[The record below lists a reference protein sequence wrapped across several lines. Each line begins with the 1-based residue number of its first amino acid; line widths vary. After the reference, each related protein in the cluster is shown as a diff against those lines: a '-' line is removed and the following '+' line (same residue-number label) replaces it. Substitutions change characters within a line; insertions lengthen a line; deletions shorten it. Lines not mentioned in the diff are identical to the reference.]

1 MSKVPSAPA
10 AKPSF
15 WATLRRAWGPYK
27 RLYGYAAPYKGRFVA
42 GLIFGFLTGGISSCL
57 PLVMTQVTSF
67 IFHGAAPGLAVL
79 RQHPEMLQTGGKI
92 NSIIGWCLMIP
103 LVMTARCERRI
114 NAEALRAKE
123 PELAEQFTKEIWS
136 WRLEAQ
142 R

>member
-1 MSKVPSAPA
+1 MTLPDPTPGPDFPPREAALMAGTGTQLEQLCAMYDQLKARAEDAAAAFEALKTAIKVELQNQAPDSA
-10 AKPSF
+10 KV
-15 WATLRRAWGPYK
+15 TL
-27 RLYGYAAPYKGRFVA
+27 
-42 GLIFGFLTGGISSCL
+42 SS
-57 PLVMTQVTSF
+57 T
-67 IFHGAAPGLAVL
+67 HLA
-79 RQHPEMLQTGGKI
+79 R
-92 NSIIGWCLMIP
+92 P